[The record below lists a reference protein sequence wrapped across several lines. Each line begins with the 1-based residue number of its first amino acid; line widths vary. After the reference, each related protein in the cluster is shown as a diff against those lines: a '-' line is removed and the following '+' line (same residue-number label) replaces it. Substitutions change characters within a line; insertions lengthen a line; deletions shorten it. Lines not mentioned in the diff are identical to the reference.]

1 MQCCLARR
9 LWMYLIYLLISL
21 TMQKHASVEG
31 VGETPLLACE
41 IMVVIDSPLFHHYKE
56 DIAYVKQISQNLVKG
71 VNDIYH
77 R

>member
-1 MQCCLARR
+1 
-9 LWMYLIYLLISL
+9 MYLIYLVISVT
-21 TMQKHASVEG
+21 TMQKHTSVEG
-31 VGETPLLACE
+31 AGGNTPLLACE